1 MYKLVFATN
10 NKHKLQEVSDI
21 IGDKCS
27 IVGLKEIGCF
37 EEIPEDFTSLE
48 ENALQ
53 KAKFVYDK
61 YGNNC
66 FADDTG
72 LEVFALNGEPGV
84 FSARYAGPECNPQN
98 NIAKLLDNLKN
109 VEDRRARFRT
119 VIALIIDGEKFFFE
133 GIVNGHIGFTPKG
146 NNGFGYD
153 PVFIPENF
161 DKTFAELNSDE
172 KNSISHRAMAVRK
185 LIDFFNDFVNK
196 NKQ

>member
-1 MYKLVFATN
+1 MIKLVFATN

-21 IGDKCS
+21 IGDKFS
-27 IVGLKEIGCF
+27 IAGLKEIGCF
-37 EEIPEDFTSLE
+37 EEIPEDFASLE

-53 KAKFVYDK
+53 KAKFVNEK
-61 YGNNC
+61 YGYNC

-84 FSARYAGPECNPQN
+84 FSARYAGPECNPLN

-119 VIALIIDGEKFFFE
+119 VIALIIDGQKFFFE
-133 GIVNGHIGFTPKG
+133 GVVNGHIGFTPKG
-146 NNGFGYD
+146 SNGFGYD

-185 LIDFFNDFVNK
+185 LIDFLNDFVDK

>member
-10 NKHKLQEVSDI
+10 NKHKIQEISDI
-21 IGDKCS
+21 IGDKFLIIS
-27 IVGLKEIGCF
+27 LGEIRCF

-53 KAKFVYDK
+53 KAKYVYEK
-61 YGNNC
+61 YGYSC

-84 FSARYAGPECNPQN
+84 FSARYAVPECNSLN

-109 VEDRRARFRT
+109 IEDRRARFRT

-161 DKTFAELNSDE
+161 KKTFAELNSDE
-172 KNSISHRAMAVRK
+172 KNLISHRAVAVRK
-185 LIDFFNDFVNK
+185 LIDFLNDFLDK
-196 NKQ
+196 NEQ

>member
-1 MYKLVFATN
+1 MFKLVFATN

-27 IVGLKEIGCF
+27 IASLKEIGCF
-37 EEIPEDFTSLE
+37 EEIPEDFASLE

-53 KAKFVYDK
+53 KAKFVNEK
-61 YGNNC
+61 YGYNC

-84 FSARYAGPECNPQN
+84 FSARYAGPECNPLN
-98 NIAKLLDNLKN
+98 NIAKLLANLKN

-119 VIALIIDGEKFFFE
+119 VIALIIDEQKFFFE

-146 NNGFGYD
+146 SNGFGYD
-153 PVFIPENF
+153 PIFIPENF
-161 DKTFAELNSDE
+161 DKTFAELNSNE

-185 LIDFFNDFVNK
+185 LIDFLNDFVDK